1 MKEIYLILNASDEV
15 TGWTLTR
22 EFAERVLAEGE
33 TIMEM
38 TDAA

>member
-1 MKEIYLILNASDEV
+1 MKEIYLILNASGEIM
-15 TGWTLTR
+15 GWTLTK

-38 TDAA
+38 TNAA

>member
-1 MKEIYLILNASDEV
+1 MTIYLILKNGEV